1 MCPRTQLEEATVLAE
16 IRTRNG
22 VSYLYA
28 DYQGA
33 QTAEDFFGVLGQGDG
48 LLRAHPDVSRILANY
63 SGTVLPPE
71 YSQTLKEIGST
82 GSYKTAALGID
93 GFNRITVETI
103 QVESKF
109 DTEIF
114 ADEEAAL
121 DWLLS

>member
-1 MCPRTQLEEATVLAE
+1 MCPRTRQEEAAVIAE
-16 IRTRNG
+16 IRTHNG

-33 QTAEDFFGVLGQGDG
+33 QTSEDFFGVLGQGDG
-48 LLRAHPDVSRILANY
+48 LLKTHPDVSRILANY
-63 SGTVLPPE
+63 SGTVLTPE

-82 GSYKTAALGID
+82 GSYKTAAVGIE
-93 GFNRITVETI
+93 GFNKITIDTI

-109 DTEIF
+109 DTKIF

-121 DWLLS
+121 DWLLA